1 MRNFLIAITI
11 PVLFLSATPALA
23 QSSGDCPSG
32 RVCLKNPLGNA
43 VDAEDIIGNIIKGVL
58 GVLGSLALFMMVWGG
73 FQWLTSAGS
82 KEKVAKGSRTMMWAL
97 IGVVVVLASYILV
110 DAVLNAITG

>member
-1 MRNFLIAITI
+1 MKNFILAII
-11 PVLFLSATPALA
+11 LSVLFLNIVPVFA
-23 QSSGDCPSG
+23 QSGGDCPSG
-32 RVCLKNPLGNA
+32 KVCLNNPLGNA

-58 GVLGSLALFMMVWGG
+58 GIIGSLALFMMVWGG

-82 KEKVAKGSRTMMWAL
+82 KDKVEKGTKTMMWAL
-97 IGVVVVLASYILV
+97 IGVIVVLASYIMV